1 MTRKVDFDKY
11 FYKTIIKVAVIQGY
25 TLKELALI
33 CYVKADTLS
42 RRLQKSDGSNL
53 TMQDCL
59 ILRDTLAPHLTLDEL
74 FPEASM
80 EAAREMALQDTS
92 L

>member
-1 MTRKVDFDKY
+1 MTKKVDFDKY

-33 CYVKADTLS
+33 CDVKADTLS